1 MEKLLM
7 LSLGQEMYKLDIYT
21 DSKWAIKVTSSWHK
35 GSGARMNSLP
45 GTKNGINYAYLR
57 KIIAM
62 GWNISHMFKYMNS
75 KQYQNKQK

>member
-1 MEKLLM
+1 
-7 LSLGQEMYKLDIYT
+7 
-21 DSKWAIKVTSSWHK
+21 
-35 GSGARMNSLP
+35 MNSFP

-62 GWNISHMFKYMNS
+62 GWNISHTFKYMNS